1 MGQPDM
7 MKVTPDMG
15 TIFANLNEAGV
26 EGPIKQYCLARIHGH
41 DVSPELAKWAFDD
54 AKKLMDAA
62 SAAGSDEV
70 SIGAGKT
77 VAVNILQALISD
89 ISMYAKVAS
98 SRYNMLK
105 LADKFASKVK

>member
-7 MKVTPDMG
+7 LKVTPDMG
-15 TIFANLNEAGV
+15 TIFANLNEAGI
-26 EGPIKQYCLARIHGH
+26 EGPIKQYCLARIHGS
-41 DVSPELAKWAFDD
+41 DITPELAKWAYDD
-54 AKKLMDAA
+54 TKKLIDAA
-62 SAAGSDEV
+62 SAAGSDQV

-77 VAVNILQALISD
+77 VAVDILNALISD

-105 LADKFASKVK
+105 LANKFASKVE